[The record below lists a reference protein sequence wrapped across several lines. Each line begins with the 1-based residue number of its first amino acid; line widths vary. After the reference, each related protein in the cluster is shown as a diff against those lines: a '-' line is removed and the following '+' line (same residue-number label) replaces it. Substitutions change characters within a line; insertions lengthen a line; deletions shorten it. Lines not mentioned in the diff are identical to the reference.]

1 MEVLKI
7 TPRGYCHGVVDA
19 FRIAKRVREET
30 QGPVH
35 MLGMLVHNTHATD
48 DLQAQGIALVD
59 QPNRLAGLEHIKD
72 GTVIFTA
79 HGVSP
84 QVKER
89 AVELGLRP
97 VDATCSD
104 VVRTHELVAD
114 LARKGYEVV
123 YIGRKGHPEP
133 EGVMGEAPGKVH
145 LVQDPQDID
154 ALDLQ
159 GELIAITCQTTLS
172 VWDTEDLIG
181 RVKSRY
187 PQAEVYNEIC
197 RATQE
202 RQEAAVEAAK
212 EVDLVIVVGSPRSS
226 NSLRLVEVVKKLG
239 HKPAYL
245 VDNLEDID
253 IAWFAGTRKVGVTSG
268 ASTPTQ
274 LTRRVIEYLARSP
287 GLGPSEPAQHA
298 ADAAPAGLGRRRGDL
313 RRRRGGLRNVGGA
326 GLVLLSARRRPRRPP
341 AAPPSRRP
349 GGPLR
354 LGGRGGRGRDRRRLG
369 QRSAVGPRSPAPP
382 SPGGGDLGGSRS
394 LLHAA
399 LPAGG
404 QVPLDLG
411 PDLAFRAQGAVGRV
425 HVDAPDHDRRRRAA
439 DGRPLL
445 GQSPAGVDRVSGVD
459 LAGKLPA
466 QPLPLGH
473 RRHRHVDRA

>member
-1 MEVLKI
+1 MEVVRI

-48 DLQAQGIALVD
+48 DLQRQGIELVD
-59 QPNRLAGLEHIKD
+59 QPNRLAGLEQIKD

-84 QVKER
+84 QVKQR
-89 AVELGLRP
+89 AIELGLTP

-133 EGVMGEAPGKVH
+133 EGVVGEAPGNVY
-145 LVQDPQDID
+145 LVQEPEDID
-154 ALDLQ
+154 AL
-159 GELIAITCQTTLS
+159 ELKGDRIAVTCQTTLS

-181 RVKSRY
+181 KVKARY
-187 PQAEVYNEIC
+187 PQAEVHNEIC

-212 EVDLVIVVGSPRSS
+212 EVDLVIVVGSTRSS

-245 VDNLEDID
+245 VDRMEDLD
-253 IAWFAGTRKVGVTSG
+253 LAWFKGATKVGVTSG

-274 LTRRVIEYLARSP
+274 LTRRVIEYLEA
-287 GLGPSEPAQHA
+287 LEVPA
-298 ADAAPAGLGRRRGDL
+298 
-313 RRRRGGLRNVGGA
+313 
-326 GLVLLSARRRPRRPP
+326 
-341 AAPPSRRP
+341 
-349 GGPLR
+349 
-354 LGGRGGRGRDRRRLG
+354 
-369 QRSAVGPRSPAPP
+369 
-382 SPGGGDLGGSRS
+382 
-394 LLHAA
+394 
-399 LPAGG
+399 
-404 QVPLDLG
+404 
-411 PDLAFRAQGAVGRV
+411 
-425 HVDAPDHDRRRRAA
+425 
-439 DGRPLL
+439 
-445 GQSPAGVDRVSGVD
+445 
-459 LAGKLPA
+459 
-466 QPLPLGH
+466 
-473 RRHRHVDRA
+473 